1 MTFDELT
8 IKYQNRLAT
17 YGIGPQ
23 AVQWSDHIT
32 QLSRFKILSQAVS
45 DYSTINNILDFGC
58 GLCDL
63 NSYLRSNG
71 VSSSYTGVDIVPE
84 FIEIANMRMKH
95 DNSANA
101 ILIQPGER
109 INKNYDII
117 FISGVFN
124 NKINDNLK
132 FIKSTLSSLFEVTNI
147 AISFNALSTHVDYF
161 DDELFY
167 VDPMELFNFC
177 KVELGGDV
185 LLKHDYVLKPN
196 GFPYEFTIYL
206 YKNIGFS
213 L

>member
-1 MTFDELT
+1 MSFDELT
-8 IKYQNRLAT
+8 AKYQKRLAT
-17 YGIGPQ
+17 YGVGPQ
-23 AVQWSDHIT
+23 AVQWSDHVT
-32 QLSRFKILSQAVS
+32 QLNRFKILTQVVR

-63 NSYLRSNG
+63 NSYLRSKG
-71 VSSSYTGVDIVPE
+71 ISSAYTGVDIVPE
-84 FIEIANMRMKH
+84 FIEIANMRMTH
-95 DNSANA
+95 DKSANA
-101 ILIQPGER
+101 ILTQPGEK
-109 INKNYDII
+109 INAYYDII

-132 FIKSTLSSLFEVTNI
+132 FIKNTLSMLFEMTNI
-147 AISFNALSTHVDYF
+147 AIAFNALSTHVEYF

-167 VDPMELFNFC
+167 VDPTELFNFC
-177 KVELGGDV
+177 KIELGGNI

-206 YKNIGFS
+206 YKNIDFS